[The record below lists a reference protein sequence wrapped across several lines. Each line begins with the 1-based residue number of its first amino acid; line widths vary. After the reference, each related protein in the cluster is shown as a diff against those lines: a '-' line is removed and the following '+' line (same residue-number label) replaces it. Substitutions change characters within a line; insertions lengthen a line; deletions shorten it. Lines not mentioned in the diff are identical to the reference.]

1 MKTRLFKT
9 IAAMVLLFTAIPM
22 HSQNYL
28 KIWFK
33 DGHTERHFMHL
44 VQNISTTKYDLEGNL
59 HSDYQMQQIVTP
71 DTTYSYYIADIDS
84 MSFRKVDEEQI
95 INNVKTAISAIG
107 PLFEQFN
114 DSLSLARHIDD
125 IQNIEGIANISL
137 TETDMAV
144 QIKDWRTLFFHFPH
158 DGEYDSEEKYVRS
171 IADFSERLGRKARL
185 VQTKAPTINNPV
197 KVAFINQQSNDI
209 SREYV
214 EETWKRIV
222 GNFNRLGFDA
232 TYIPSEKVTIK
243 LLQEEMFDYDM
254 VCLKTHGGY
263 VNNKH
268 WLLTGEVVDKSWFG
282 KLFDSFDG
290 SEDIDDVGVTEA
302 RWTYKFGHLFPSE
315 ENVDVYYKVI
325 SEDVIAKGNN
335 RFFKDHNTVI
345 FNSACSS
352 LKGNFSLANMLV
364 DEKGLD
370 VYWGYDDT
378 SDSEKNVLT
387 AEYIFDYILNGCSA
401 DGAMNYLRSR
411 HNEPDPGYTYHKND
425 LVNQYNRDIENGVVT
440 REYITNLNLVSASQD
455 CNEMFITK
463 CKTIPTADE
472 VAQKEYKESQK
483 VNLIGL
489 TTMLD
494 KDNNEVKCGFV
505 YSLDPTFADFN
516 FVEASDIKDSGSS
529 DGNVI
534 FTAALTPPSLYQKV
548 YYRAATYDGVYY
560 NYDKSEPCN
569 FTVRASLEVSPEYLD
584 FKEVPLGESKQLSI
598 EVKNTGFDPVMYSI
612 SIPDGTSF
620 IATETEINK
629 TLESGKS
636 NTHMVTFT
644 PTTKEVNSTII
655 SIKTSAEINKNE
667 IQLIGKGV
675 AVNSD
680 LSISTNTCLVT
691 AGLFSHILITSG
703 NGADCLAK
711 SDNPE
716 VASVSIE
723 DNWLI
728 IYGVKRGV
736 ALITVTDTRTGKI
749 ARVAVTV
756 NSAEMENL
764 KLSANSTDVDVD
776 KTVYIDILS
785 GNGSDCT
792 VTSSN
797 DNIAFGYIQR
807 HTLFIN
813 GVSPGYAVITVVDSK
828 TLQKDTVG
836 VTVTGPADIP
846 AEVKDLG
853 LPSGTKWA
861 SYNVGASAPEEY
873 GEYFAW
879 GELKEKDVFNESNYQ
894 FCKNGIYAN
903 IGDDIGGTEYDVAR
917 ERWGDKWIMPNKRM
931 MRELFENC
939 STKWT
944 TLNGVYGMEFTGPNG
959 NTLFLPAAG
968 YRKDDQQLQGGVWG
982 DYWASTASEANTYSA
997 YELYFKDGLINCDY
1011 IYNDN
1016 PTYRRNGHTVRP
1028 VIPGLQLTSNGP
1040 LSILMG
1046 ESETVGVRY
1055 GSGSYRYEIDKEG
1068 IVSLEITGSTIT
1080 IHALSG
1086 GDAVVTVIDNN
1097 GGKATISVAVK
1108 AIPEAKDLGLPSG
1121 TKWATFNVG
1130 ANSPEEYGE
1139 YYAWGESGVKDAYTV
1154 SNYEYCKNGMYI
1166 NIGKDIRGTEFDTAR
1181 EKWGG
1186 EWMMPSTTQFNE
1198 LIANCTS
1205 EWTTVNGVKGRKFTS
1220 KINGEYIFFPAAGY
1234 YGSSV
1239 SNTGSNGYYWSGNID
1254 SDNAEKATNLS
1265 VKSGTPG
1272 FASNTRFYGF
1282 SVRPVISGLELS
1294 ATGTLSMFEGNS
1306 RTVTIK
1312 SGSGSYQPEVD
1323 QEGVVSVSI
1332 TGTTI
1337 TINALKIGDVVFTVT
1352 DTKGGQK
1359 ANIKINVRAVPKAI
1373 DLGLPSGTKW
1383 ANINVG
1389 ANSPEEFG
1397 DYYAWGETETKSV
1410 YTTSTYEHYKNSSY
1424 VDIGYDIRGS
1434 EYDAAQAK
1442 WGDKWK
1448 MPSSTQINELIANC
1462 TSEWTTVN
1470 GVNGCKFISKINGDS
1485 IFLPAVG
1492 YCESGVSSIGTSGYY
1507 WACDKVTDKNNGYNL
1522 GVKSSGPSLNAYSRY
1537 YGFALRP
1544 VIRENSDDPR
1554 MDEVI
1559 PENIRDKFKDHMP
1572 VYTGTNPP
1580 NIEGSYLISPFTVVF
1595 CEDGNW
1601 DPGYVIDTY
1610 KIRFFNQSSTDNTIN
1625 MIDYNAENTGAYS
1638 RGTGAF
1644 ISGDGTHFTA
1654 SFSTEGYSNDIFNKT
1669 SLVISGTKTDNG
1681 IEDLYYG
1688 FVMVEKGS
1696 DPDNKLM
1703 KTGVYRVFKDGD
1715 GVCGPTTWEFE
1726 SNARQMDSN
1735 DKSEAETTVDAAKP
1749 RKAGAKLEE
1758 LQAIK

>member
-171 IADFSERLGRKARL
+171 IADFSERLGRKAKL

-440 REYITNLNLVSASQD
+440 REYITNLNLVTASQD

-505 YSLDPTFADFN
+505 YGLDPTFADFN

-846 AEVKDLG
+846 AEAIDLG
-853 LPSGTKWA
+853 LPSGTLWA
-861 SYNVGASAPEEY
+861 SYNIGATKPEEY
-873 GEYFAW
+873 GDYYSW
-879 GELKEKDVFNESNYQ
+879 GETETKDSYTWDNYIHCDGTKET
-894 FCKNGIYAN
+894 CHN
-903 IGDDIGGTEYDVAR
+903 IGADIAGTDYDVAHKL
-917 ERWGDKWIMPNKRM
+917 WGDRWTMPTKAQIN
-931 MRELFENC
+931 EL
-939 STKWT
+939 TKQCTKEWT
-944 TLNGVYGMEFTGPNG
+944 TLNGVKGCKITGPNG
-959 NTLFLPAAG
+959 NSIFLPAAG
-968 YRKDDQQLQGGVWG
+968 FAVYDYLPYKPDVYGMYMSSTMCEDDIAENWYLDADENNFVRAGVWK
-982 DYWASTASEANTYSA
+982 Y
-997 YELYFKDGLINCDY
+997 
-1011 IYNDN
+1011 
-1016 PTYRRNGHTVRP
+1016 
-1028 VIPGLQLTSNGP
+1028 
-1040 LSILMG
+1040 
-1046 ESETVGVRY
+1046 
-1055 GSGSYRYEIDKEG
+1055 
-1068 IVSLEITGSTIT
+1068 
-1080 IHALSG
+1080 
-1086 GDAVVTVIDNN
+1086 
-1097 GGKATISVAVK
+1097 
-1108 AIPEAKDLGLPSG
+1108 
-1121 TKWATFNVG
+1121 
-1130 ANSPEEYGE
+1130 
-1139 YYAWGESGVKDAYTV
+1139 
-1154 SNYEYCKNGMYI
+1154 
-1166 NIGKDIRGTEFDTAR
+1166 
-1181 EKWGG
+1181 
-1186 EWMMPSTTQFNE
+1186 
-1198 LIANCTS
+1198 
-1205 EWTTVNGVKGRKFTS
+1205 
-1220 KINGEYIFFPAAGY
+1220 
-1234 YGSSV
+1234 
-1239 SNTGSNGYYWSGNID
+1239 
-1254 SDNAEKATNLS
+1254 
-1265 VKSGTPG
+1265 
-1272 FASNTRFYGF
+1272 YGF
-1282 SVRPVISGLELS
+1282 SVRPVISPEPVIVEN
-1294 ATGTLSMFEGNS
+1294 AD
-1306 RTVTIK
+1306 
-1312 SGSGSYQPEVD
+1312 QP
-1323 QEGVVSVSI
+1323 
-1332 TGTTI
+1332 
-1337 TINALKIGDVVFTVT
+1337 L
-1352 DTKGGQK
+1352 
-1359 ANIKINVRAVPKAI
+1359 
-1373 DLGLPSGTKW
+1373 DLGLPSGTLW
-1383 ANINVG
+1383 AQCNLG
-1389 ANSPEEFG
+1389 ASQPHELGN
-1397 DYYAWGETETKSV
+1397 YYAWGETKPKEKYDMASYALYNSRTDT
-1410 YTTSTYEHYKNSSY
+1410 YT
-1424 VDIGYDIRGS
+1424 DIGTNISGTK
-1434 EYDAAQAK
+1434 YDAAHVTLGGTWHMPTYAEFTELK
-1442 WGDKWK
+1442 DECEWK
-1448 MPSSTQINELIANC
+1448 Y
-1462 TSEWTTVN
+1462 TVMN
-1470 GVNGCKFISKINGDS
+1470 GVNGYRVTGPNGKS
-1485 IFLPAVG
+1485 IFLPCADSKEN
-1492 YCESGVSSIGTSGYY
+1492 ESAYPAAPSDTYGHYWSSMGM
-1507 WACDKVTDKNNGYNL
+1507 AN
-1522 GVKSSGPSLNAYSRY
+1522 
-1537 YGFALRP
+1537 
-1544 VIRENSDDPR
+1544 
-1554 MDEVI
+1554 
-1559 PENIRDKFKDHMP
+1559 
-1572 VYTGTNPP
+1572 
-1580 NIEGSYLISPFTVVF
+1580 
-1595 CEDGNW
+1595 
-1601 DPGYVIDTY
+1601 DPGY
-1610 KIRFFNQSSTDNTIN
+1610 
-1625 MIDYNAENTGAYS
+1625 AYS
-1638 RGTGAF
+1638 LNFNEKDVWWPHGYLSF
-1644 ISGDGTHFTA
+1644 IG
-1654 SFSTEGYSNDIFNKT
+1654 FSIRPAM
-1669 SLVISGTKTDNG
+1669 TK
-1681 IEDLYYG
+1681 
-1688 FVMVEKGS
+1688 
-1696 DPDNKLM
+1696 
-1703 KTGVYRVFKDGD
+1703 
-1715 GVCGPTTWEFE
+1715 
-1726 SNARQMDSN
+1726 
-1735 DKSEAETTVDAAKP
+1735 
-1749 RKAGAKLEE
+1749 
-1758 LQAIK
+1758 